1 MNKIKH
7 WITENYWRFSFYLFI
22 TIALFTTIR
31 LSMDAG
37 YSGDEDFHMK
47 HAKAVYDFYATGGK
61 DTTAVA
67 YTPEWNLP
75 HYGQTVDNIAYT
87 VSKWF
92 SIEDQVMVRHVTNAI
107 FGWFLLLFGGLIA
120 FRISG
125 KWRAA
130 LIVAALMFLSPR
142 LLGHTF
148 NNIKDTGLA
157 TAMFFGLY
165 TIIVFLQEF
174 PKVKVKTL
182 ILVAI
187 SIGFAIAI
195 RIGGLL
201 LIPYLG
207 FFGFIYFIKT
217 YSFKGLFQ
225 PNTSKLFGKMVLY
238 GVIVAVAG
246 YGLALLLWPYGMID
260 PIANTMETFKAQSQ
274 FGTALRQLFE
284 GELQWS
290 DKLPMYYTPKFILM
304 TIPIAV
310 IMGLILFFTLLW
322 KDRKNWFW
330 YFVIFFVF
338 FFPVFWIVYTNANV
352 YGGWRHALFS
362 YPPMV
367 VAAGLGFNLFIQFF
381 ENKKNLTETS
391 PKKRIWQYAK
401 IGAIALPFML
411 LLFPLS
417 HIIRNHP
424 YQYVYFNEFIGG
436 MDKAYGNYEGD
447 YYYHSSKE
455 VCEWVLNNAEK
466 PTNPNEKI
474 KVVSWHFAS
483 LNYYLRNDTAQ
494 FAPGFVRW
502 YERGNTDW
510 DYAVFTVT
518 GMAPEQI
525 KNSAI
530 FPPPNTVY
538 TVKVDGKPI
547 AFVLKRQDKSD
558 FIGYTLKE
566 EKLYDSAVVFLQKA
580 IHLDPTNEAA
590 HINLIECYFNL
601 QKLDSA
607 KFYCEKLLTL
617 VPKYETANYFL
628 ANYYIS
634 TNQFDEAL
642 KVTRQVMKDNV
653 KFKAAYH
660 LGFQIYARKN
670 DLRGAEKMMVAL
682 MKAEQFDQQGMQNLL
697 NLYKA
702 QGMDDRAAY
711 KKIYRMLVRT
721 YEELGKEKEAE
732 EYRDVLKQL

>member
-1 MNKIKH
+1 MSKIKN
-7 WITENYWRFSFYLFI
+7 WITDNYWRFSFYLFI
-22 TIALFTTIR
+22 TIALFMTIR

-37 YSGDEDFHMK
+37 YSGDEDFHIK

-61 DTTAVA
+61 DTTAI
-67 YTPEWNLP
+67 TLSDDWNLP

-87 VSKWF
+87 ISKWF
-92 SIEDQVMVRHVTNAI
+92 SIEDQVMVRHITNAV
-107 FGWFLLLFGGLIA
+107 FGWTLLLLGGLIA

-125 KWRAA
+125 QWRTAM
-130 LIVAALMFLSPR
+130 IVAALMFLSPR

-157 TAMFFGLY
+157 VGMFFGLY
-165 TIIVFLQEF
+165 SIIVFLQDF
-174 PKVKVKTL
+174 PKIKIKTL
-182 ILVAI
+182 ILLAL
-187 SIGFAIAI
+187 SIGFAIGV

-207 FFGFIYFIKT
+207 FFGLIYFIKM

-225 PNTSKLFGKMVLY
+225 PKTSKLFGKMVLY
-238 GVIVAVAG
+238 GAITAIVG
-246 YGLALLLWPYGMID
+246 YGIALLIWPYGLVD
-260 PIANTMETFKAQSQ
+260 PIAHTLDTFKAQSQ

-290 DKLPMYYTPKFILM
+290 DKLPWYYTPKYILM
-304 TIPIAV
+304 TIPVAV
-310 IMGLILFFTLLW
+310 ILGLFTFFVFLW
-322 KDRKNWFW
+322 RDRKNWFW
-330 YFVIFFVF
+330 YFVIFFAF

-381 ENKKNLTETS
+381 EDERAKLVNTS
-391 PKKRIWQYAK
+391 KEKYWKWAQKVALF
-401 IGAIALPFML
+401 LPFIML
-411 LLFPLS
+411 IPPLS

-424 YQYVYFNEFIGG
+424 YEYVYFNEFIGG

-455 VCEWVLNNAEK
+455 ASEWVLNNAQK

-483 LNYYLRNDTAQ
+483 LNYYFRNDTAQ
-494 FAPGFVRW
+494 FATGFARW
-502 YERGNTDW
+502 YEKGNIDW

-525 KNSAI
+525 TNSAV
-530 FPPPNTVY
+530 FPPPNTVH
-538 TVKVDGKPI
+538 TITVDGKPI
-547 AFVLKRQDKSD
+547 AFVIKRMDKSD

-566 EKLYDSAVVFLQKA
+566 EKKYDSAILFLQKA
-580 IHLDPTNEAA
+580 IQLDPTNEAA
-590 HINLIECYFNL
+590 HVNIIECYFNL

-607 KFYCEKLLTL
+607 KLYIDKLLAF
-617 VPKYETANYFL
+617 VPKYETANFFL
-628 ANYYIS
+628 VNYYMAQ
-634 TNQFDEAL
+634 NQLDEAL
-642 KVTRQVMKDNV
+642 KVTKKIIRDNM

-660 LGFQIYARKN
+660 LGFQIYVRKN
-670 DLRGAEKMMVAL
+670 DLRGAEKMMVSL
-682 MKAEQFDQQGMQNLL
+682 MRAEQMDQQGVQQLVS
-697 NLYKA
+697 LYKA
-702 QGMDDRAAY
+702 QGMDDRTAY
-711 KKIYRMLVRT
+711 KRIYKMLVRT
-721 YEELGKEKEAE
+721 YEELGKEKEASD
-732 EYRDVLKQL
+732 YREVLNQL